1 MSTSFR
7 GIKSRPI
14 WQDRSTLNI
23 PWQYYAMTLQLSDV
37 AESGWRA
44 GGRSKHP
51 RGRCRELPDRRP
63 GWREGYARRVLVA
76 RCLVDHALH
85 ASGDIWGE
93 HTAINQLGERRFR
106 GSVVDLLYDR
116 AERLR
121 AGDFWRQRREVPV
134 GAPLRWYTLVDHE
147 VCPALQLRSQ
157 ILPRHKVL
165 KMSSSRSVTP
175 ATFTIAA
182 SPPVVPGSFWFT
194 LASLTLQAS
203 STIPPEWDDNSSCAR
218 RRGRNSGRAS
228 GCNLQ

>member
-1 MSTSFR
+1 MSQLGLNRWGVRHGLAVKLEMRNLDAPPQEGWIQGSPEYGAEWYDVQASLELYQNVYEFR

-37 AESGWRA
+37 ARA
-44 GGRSKHP
+44 AGVP
-51 RGRCRELPDRRP
+51 EEELPDRRP

-157 ILPRHKVL
+157 ILLATRCSRCRVL
-165 KMSSSRSVTP
+165 
-175 ATFTIAA
+175 
-182 SPPVVPGSFWFT
+182 
-194 LASLTLQAS
+194 
-203 STIPPEWDDNSSCAR
+203 AR
-218 RRGRNSGRAS
+218 
-228 GCNLQ
+228 